1 MLVEE
6 AFLVLGVAL
15 APIDDRVVLAL
26 LPDHED
32 LVVLHDQEQRESV

>member
-15 APIDDRVVLAL
+15 APIDDRVALVVLH
-26 LPDHED
+26 DRVV